1 MAQQPVTKASGTRAP
16 ARTSGDPF
24 TAFRR
29 EMDRMFED
37 FLSGFGLPMMR
48 QAGIWEGG
56 VLAPR
61 IETSETDDEI
71 SVSAELPGID
81 EKDIDATLGG
91 DVLTIRARKEA
102 EREEED
108 QDRDYH
114 LTERSY
120 GTFLRTLRLPF
131 AVDPE
136 GAEASF
142 RNGVLTITIPKPK
155 QGEGLHRIEVKPEQG
170 AGRQRVDRAAAG
182 DKPGAAGAERG
193 EAGQTGEQKQE

>member
-24 TAFRR
+24 TAFRS
-29 EMDRMFED
+29 EMDRMFEN
-37 FLSGFGLPMMR
+37 FLTGFGMPTMR

-61 IETSETDDEI
+61 IETSETDEEI

-81 EKDIDATLGG
+81 EKDIDVTLGG

-102 EREEED
+102 ESEEE
-108 QDRDYH
+108 DRDYH

-120 GTFLRTLRLPF
+120 GTFQRTLRLPF

-142 RNGVLTITIPKPK
+142 KNGVLTITIPKPK
-155 QGEGLHRIEVKPEQG
+155 QGEGLHRIKVKAEQG
-170 AGRQRVDRAAAG
+170 AGRQRADRAAAG
-182 DKPGAAGAERG
+182 GKPGAAGAAG
-193 EAGQTGEQKQE
+193 DEAEEDDEQKRE

>member
-1 MAQQPVTKASGTRAP
+1 MAQQPVTKAPGTRAP

-37 FLSGFGLPMMR
+37 FLSGFGMPMMR
-48 QAGIWEGG
+48 QAGTWEGG

-61 IETSETDDEI
+61 IETSETDEEI

-81 EKDIDATLGG
+81 EEDIDVTLSG

-102 EREEED
+102 EREEDDE
-108 QDRDYH
+108 DRDYH

-120 GTFLRTLRLPF
+120 GTSSVRF
-131 AVDPE
+131 ACRSRSIRRAP
-136 GAEASF
+136 
-142 RNGVLTITIPKPK
+142 R
-155 QGEGLHRIEVKPEQG
+155 HRSKM
-170 AGRQRVDRAAAG
+170 ACSRSRSRSRGRAKG
-182 DKPGAAGAERG
+182 C
-193 EAGQTGEQKQE
+193 TGSK

>member
-61 IETSETDDEI
+61 IETSETDEEI

-81 EKDIDATLGG
+81 EKDIDVTLGG

-102 EREEED
+102 ESEEE
-108 QDRDYH
+108 DRDYH

-131 AVDPE
+131 AVDPQ

-155 QGEGLHRIEVKPEQG
+155 QGEGPHRIEVKPEQG

-182 DKPGAAGAERG
+182 GKPGAESAERDAPGTAG
-193 EAGQTGEQKQE
+193 EEKRE